1 MSEKEVL
8 SDFSELFQENYD
20 RIPKE
25 LDQLTKAFKT
35 LNVWLKKS
43 MPKDLVDKDRPKL
56 VYQYLDETQEEF
68 LEFQS
73 QVSAI
78 TESVFLV
85 VKDINE
91 ISAVGT
97 STFEKTA
104 NVVSEGEPSGVRQI
118 VNLQQPQR
126 GSTGFLDRF
135 RKKPTTNLPKS
146 IEDFHIRSENWKEEI
161 MNIPN
166 LWGKYVNFH
175 HMGVL
180 RQKVFDGDGL
190 MDYRDLEVVYLN
202 TRIEPNITK
211 VVKRALEIK
220 GDKEI
225 DKIKEVYTQ
234 TLQTEAQI
242 EQAKLMTGQG
252 GGSEEKT

>member
-25 LDQLTKAFKT
+25 LAQLGESFKN
-35 LNVWLKKS
+35 LNNWLIKE
-43 MPKDLVDKDRPKL
+43 MPKDLVNQNKPKL
-56 VYQYLDETQEEF
+56 IYQYLDSTQTEF
-68 LEFQS
+68 MQLQS
-73 QVSAI
+73 QVSSI
-78 TESVFLV
+78 MESVFLV

-104 NVVSEGEPSGVRQI
+104 NVMAEGESSGARQI

-126 GSTGFLDRF
+126 GGGLFDRF
-135 RKKPTTNLPKS
+135 KKKPETNLPKS

-161 MNIPN
+161 MNVPN
-166 LWGKYVNFH
+166 IWGKYVNWH

-180 RQKVFDGDGL
+180 RQKIFDGDGL
-190 MDYRDLEVVYLN
+190 IDYRDIEIVYLN

-220 GDKEI
+220 GDREI

-234 TLQTEAQI
+234 TLQTEAQL
-242 EQAKLMTGQG
+242 EQAKLMTGQA
-252 GGSEEKT
+252 GSSEQKT

>member
-25 LDQLTKAFKT
+25 LAQLTVSFKD
-35 LNVWLKKS
+35 LNNWLVKEI
-43 MPKDLVDKDRPKL
+43 PKDMVDEKRPKL
-56 VYQYLDETQEEF
+56 LYQYLETTQSEF
-68 LEFQS
+68 LELQS
-73 QVSAI
+73 QVSSI
-78 TESVFLV
+78 MESVFLV
-85 VKDINE
+85 VKDVNE

-104 NVVSEGEPSGVRQI
+104 NVMAEGEQAGVRQV
-118 VNLQQPQR
+118 VNLQQQPQR
-126 GSTGFLDRF
+126 GGLFDRF
-135 RKKPTTNLPKS
+135 KKKPTTNLPKS

-161 MNIPN
+161 MNVPN
-166 LWGKYVNFH
+166 IWGKYVNWH

-190 MDYRDLEVVYLN
+190 VDYRDIEIMYLN

-211 VVKRALEIK
+211 IVKRALEIK
-220 GDKEI
+220 GDREI

-234 TLQTEAQI
+234 TLQTEAQL
-242 EQAKLMTGQG
+242 EQAKLMTGQTG
-252 GGSEEKT
+252 GAEEKPK

>member
-25 LDQLTKAFKT
+25 LAQLTVSFKD
-35 LNVWLKKS
+35 LNNWLVKEI
-43 MPKDLVDKDRPKL
+43 PKDMVDENRPKL
-56 VYQYLDETQEEF
+56 LYQYLETTQAEF
-68 LEFQS
+68 LELQS
-73 QVSAI
+73 QVSSI
-78 TESVFLV
+78 MESVFLV
-85 VKDINE
+85 VKDVNE

-104 NVVSEGEPSGVRQI
+104 NVMAEGENAGVRQV
-118 VNLQQPQR
+118 VNLQQPQK
-126 GSTGFLDRF
+126 GGGLFDRF
-135 RKKPTTNLPKS
+135 KKKPTTNLPKS

-161 MNIPN
+161 MNVPN
-166 LWGKYVNFH
+166 IWGKYVNWH

-190 MDYRDLEVVYLN
+190 VDYRDIEIMYLN

-211 VVKRALEIK
+211 IVKRALEIK
-220 GDKEI
+220 GDREI

-234 TLQTEAQI
+234 TLQTEAQL
-242 EQAKLMTGQG
+242 EQAKLMTGQ
-252 GGSEEKT
+252 SSSSPEQKT

>member
-25 LDQLTKAFKT
+25 LAQLTVSFKD
-35 LNVWLKKS
+35 LNTWLIKEI
-43 MPKDLVDKDRPKL
+43 PKDMVDENRPKL
-56 VYQYLDETQEEF
+56 IYQYLESTQSEF
-68 LEFQS
+68 LELQS
-73 QVSAI
+73 QVSSI
-78 TESVFLV
+78 MESVFLV
-85 VKDINE
+85 VKDVNE

-97 STFEKTA
+97 STYEKTA
-104 NVVSEGEPSGVRQI
+104 NVMAEGEPAGARQV
-118 VNLQQPQR
+118 VNLQQPQS
-126 GSTGFLDRF
+126 GGFLDRF
-135 RKKPTTNLPKS
+135 KKKPTTNLPKS

-161 MNIPN
+161 MNVPN
-166 LWGKYVNFH
+166 IWGKYVNWH

-190 MDYRDLEVVYLN
+190 VDYRDIEIMYLN

-211 VVKRALEIK
+211 IVKRALEIK
-220 GDKEI
+220 GDREI

-234 TLQTEAQI
+234 TLQTEAQL
-242 EQAKLMTGQG
+242 EQAKLMTGQ
-252 GGSEEKT
+252 SSSSPEQKT

>member
-1 MSEKEVL
+1 MSEKEIL

-25 LDQLTKAFKT
+25 LKQLTEAFGKF
-35 LNVWLKKS
+35 NAWLIKP
-43 MPKDLVDKDRPKL
+43 MPKDQLHKEKPKL
-56 VYQYLDETQEEF
+56 VFQYLDS
-68 LEFQS
+68 S
-73 QVSAI
+73 QVEFMGLQNDISSI
-78 TESVFLV
+78 TESVFSV

-104 NVVSEGEPSGVRQI
+104 NVVAEGESQGARQVVNIQAQAQKSGFFSRF
-118 VNLQQPQR
+118 QR
-126 GSTGFLDRF
+126 
-135 RKKPTTNLPKS
+135 KPTTNLPKS

-166 LWGKYVNFH
+166 IWGKWVNWH

-190 MDYRDLEVVYLN
+190 QDYLDIEIAYLN

-211 VVKRALEIK
+211 VVKRALELK
-220 GDKEI
+220 GDKAI
-225 DKIKEVYTQ
+225 DKLKEVYTQ
-234 TLQTEAQI
+234 TLATEAQI
-242 EQAKLMTGQG
+242 EQARLMTGQ
-252 GGSEEKT
+252 SSPTEEK